1 MHPWNNAGPSV
12 WLREYVKGP
21 RVIMEKFALR
31 VASKRQVTLPARLLE
46 LLRLSEGDVLEL
58 AVEGNRV
65 TGRGMKLVPSD
76 FFNEKM
82 LEELEEQ
89 ENSLDRDGGIDI
101 NNMDQLAARILKS

>member
-1 MHPWNNAGPSV
+1 
-12 WLREYVKGP
+12 
-21 RVIMEKFALR
+21 
-31 VASKRQVTLPARLLE
+31 
-46 LLRLSEGDVLEL
+46 
-58 AVEGNRV
+58 
-65 TGRGMKLVPSD
+65 VPSD